1 MDKTE
6 TNPLVLIV
14 DDEALLRMHAADL
27 LEDAGYATLEAA
39 NADEALRILE
49 QRPEVRL
56 LFTDIQMPGKLDG
69 LGLAREVHR
78 RWPKILLVVTS
89 GQVRP
94 SEDEIPDNGCFVA
107 KPYAPEDLLTQVDAQ
122 VDAVHNRR

>member
-1 MDKTE
+1 MDTTE
-6 TNPLVLIV
+6 KNPLVLIV

-89 GQVRP
+89 GQVKP
-94 SEDEIPDNGCFVA
+94 AKGDIPDSGRFVA
-107 KPYAPEDLLTQVDAQ
+107 KPYAAEDLLTQVDAIENE
-122 VDAVHNRR
+122 H

>member
-1 MDKTE
+1 ME
-6 TNPLVLIV
+6 TNEKNPLVLIV

-27 LEDAGYATLEAA
+27 LEEAGYATLEAA

-78 RWPKILLVVTS
+78 RWPRILLVVTS
-89 GQVRP
+89 GQIKP
-94 SEDEIPDNGCFVA
+94 AKGDIPDRGRFVA
-107 KPYAPEDLLTQVDAQ
+107 KPYAAEDLLTQVDEIE
-122 VDAVHNRR
+122 NRH